1 MSLLV
6 GQERIMNTVFKKENI
21 LRGEWEGFVAKSVVW
36 KVENEAS
43 FQFTAMIYGRS
54 ITGGSTNPELLRAMG
69 AGASAV
75 L

>member
-6 GQERIMNTVFKKENI
+6 GQERIINTVFKKENI
-21 LRGEWEGFVAKSVVW
+21 LTGEWEGFVAKSVIW
-36 KVENEAS
+36 KVEKEAS
-43 FQFTAMIYGRS
+43 FQFTAMVYGLS
-54 ITGGSTNPELLRAMG
+54 ATGGSTEPELPRAMG